1 MVEIAHVRAGDARS
15 VQIFAHLLAQYEE
28 SLPLDLRISDLE
40 AELQSLP
47 ERYAP
52 PAAAMLLALDNE
64 TAVGC
69 VAIKALDS
77 RTAEIK
83 RLYVAPGARRSG
95 AGRAL
100 VGAAIAFARER
111 SCERVVLDT
120 ERERLNAA
128 YRLYVSL
135 GFRHCAPYAQV
146 DYANPTFMELTF
158 RA

>member
-1 MVEIAHVRAGDARS
+1 VLEITHVAVGDARS
-15 VQIFAHLLAQYEE
+15 VETFAHMLREYEE
-28 SLPLDLRISDLE
+28 SLPPDLRISDLE

-52 PAAAMLLALDNE
+52 PAAAMLLALDAG

-69 VAIKALDS
+69 VAIKSLDQ

-83 RLYVAPGARRSG
+83 RLYVAPYARRSG

-100 VGAAIAFARER
+100 VRSAIAFARAR

-120 ERERLNAA
+120 ERDRLNDA

-135 GFRHCAPYAQV
+135 GFEHCAPYASV
-146 DYANPTFMELTF
+146 YYANPTFMELTL
-158 RA
+158 RT